1 MRQPTGREVVAP
13 PPRDGT
19 PPEYTVEAGTR
30 ILMRLT
36 NAVNTKHTKPGD
48 RVYLETVVPVFVG
61 GKLVISP
68 GSYVAATVSASKEAG
83 RGEGRAA
90 PYRCFDS
97 HDVPNRIA

>member
-30 ILMRLT
+30 IRMRLT

-48 RVYLETVVPVFVG
+48 RVYLETIVPVFVS
-61 GKLVISP
+61 GKLVIPRGIYVHGTVTEPKEP
-68 GSYVAATVSASKEAG
+68 GRVKGRSAVNVGFSSSTQPS
-83 RGEGRAA
+83 R
-90 PYRCFDS
+90 
-97 HDVPNRIA
+97 